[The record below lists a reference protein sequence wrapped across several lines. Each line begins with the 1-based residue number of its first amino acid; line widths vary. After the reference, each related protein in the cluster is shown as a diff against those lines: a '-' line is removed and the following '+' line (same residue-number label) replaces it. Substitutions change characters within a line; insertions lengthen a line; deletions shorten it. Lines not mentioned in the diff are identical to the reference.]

1 MLILPLHKKPT
12 LATFPWVTLLLLL
25 CNVFVYFGLQRPDE
39 VRQERAVE
47 AYANSRLAAI
57 ELPRY
62 RDYVERTPSI
72 AWRERWRQLPVE
84 LQAQVLA
91 LQIQQDED
99 FLAELRAGRVIGTDD
114 RDYAEWKPLRQRL
127 DAQWRASFTERHLL
141 RQSEVDPG
149 RLFSSM
155 FLHGDGGH
163 LLGNMV
169 FLAILG
175 LVVEP
180 VLGAGGFLLLYLL
193 AGFGGGLFSLGW
205 RWGESG
211 GMLGASGAIAGLM
224 GAYAVLW
231 GQRRVR
237 LFYWF
242 FVVFDYT
249 RVRALWLL
257 PVWFG
262 WEFLQLLLTPDAG
275 IGFDAHAGGILSGA
289 ALAFVATRL
298 GRVNRGYLD
307 EDETRDRRA
316 EELAAGLVELGR
328 LQLPSA
334 RTRFD
339 ALVQAHPRDPEVI
352 EPWLRSWLFAKD
364 RPEAAAAVAHALG
377 WHARSR
383 AEAERQHRWFG
394 EAARSYAPQPPLP
407 AEALIALA
415 ARWQGPGLL
424 AEAQQV
430 LAVVEAAV
438 PQHPLLAGAWFRLA
452 LAHQER
458 RDEAATQRLLAHLRA
473 RHPNS
478 PEAGKARL
486 LLG

>member
-262 WEFLQLLLTPDAG
+262 WEFLQLLATPDAG

-316 EELAAGLVELGR
+316 EELAAGLVELGK
-328 LQLPSA
+328 LQLPSREPA
-334 RTRFD
+334 STHWCRPTR
-339 ALVQAHPRDPEVI
+339 AT
-352 EPWLRSWLFAKD
+352 
-364 RPEAAAAVAHALG
+364 
-377 WHARSR
+377 
-383 AEAERQHRWFG
+383 
-394 EAARSYAPQPPLP
+394 
-407 AEALIALA
+407 
-415 ARWQGPGLL
+415 
-424 AEAQQV
+424 
-430 LAVVEAAV
+430 
-438 PQHPLLAGAWFRLA
+438 
-452 LAHQER
+452 R
-458 RDEAATQRLLAHLRA
+458 R
-473 RHPNS
+473 
-478 PEAGKARL
+478 
-486 LLG
+486 